1 MTGKCIN
8 RLKFTLLELLIVITI
23 ISFLA
28 AILLPALQAV
38 KAKSYAIQCSS
49 NMRQI
54 CLGLQA
60 YTTDNN
66 SFFPLYSYRMYNDL
80 LGGDYPIETE
90 WSWGYALYIGDYA
103 SNKIFLCPSAAKI
116 YTFGSASTGPN
127 GVINRPDSIRFYYI
141 GYGYSNYYVGSRWS
155 MLTSSSP
162 TSERVVPPKI
172 TEMTKPSQCLTN
184 AENKVNG
191 TPVNP
196 RGSYKLDD
204 GSGIYN
210 FHSGGCNLVF
220 ADGHVSFLKNAS
232 FILNLSDNRT
242 EAEKY
247 YKWK

>member
-8 RLKFTLLELLIVITI
+8 NLKFTLLELLIVITI
-23 ISFLA
+23 ISVLA
-28 AILLPALQAV
+28 ALLLPALQAV
-38 KAKSYAIQCSS
+38 KAKSHAIQCNS

-54 CLGLQA
+54 CVGLQA

-66 SFFPLYSYRMYNDL
+66 GYFPLCSYRIYNDY

-90 WSWGYALYIGDYA
+90 WNWGYALYTGDYA

-116 YTFGSASTGPN
+116 FTFASASTGPN
-127 GVINRPDSIRFYYI
+127 GVINRPDAIRFYYI
-141 GYGYSNYYVGSRWS
+141 GYGYSNNYVGSRCG
-155 MLTSSSP
+155 MTTSSLP
-162 TSERVVPPKI
+162 MSERVIPPKI

-184 AENKVNG
+184 AEDKVDG
-191 TPVNP
+191 TPLNP

-204 GSGIYN
+204 GSRIYD
-210 FHSGGCNLVF
+210 FHSGGCNLVY